1 MFDRSPN
8 KYSHVLS
15 NSKAAFHDSVTLLH
29 ALVPHERFLFY
40 RFERLKLSNVLYV
53 GYVFFFFSGPAAAS
67 TDLCG
72 LHPLAVHCIPA
83 GFYLCFVGLVHMYS
97 KRVEIYLPLF
107 CEIQCYL
114 KRVVLVD
121 LHGDAILAGFQKFC
135 ELCQHV

>member
-29 ALVPHERFLFY
+29 AVVPHERFLFY
-40 RFERLKLSNVLYV
+40 RFERLKFSNVLYV
-53 GYVFFFFSGPAAAS
+53 GCVFFFFSVPAAAS
-67 TDLCG
+67 TDLCC
-72 LHPLAVHCIPA
+72 LHPLAVHHLR
-83 GFYLCFVGLVHMYS
+83 GFTCVLWVLFTCTQNEW
-97 KRVEIYLPLF
+97 RYLPLF

-135 ELCQHV
+135 QPCQHV